1 MRDDLSQL
9 RQSLLSAQRA
19 AEAAGV
25 EAIAADVKAAMEAL
39 DRIERQT
46 KAYAA
51 LSHGLATVQSTRG
64 IADLF
69 VTFFT
74 YIRQDLGLGHARERD
89 ALIYNVLDEL
99 YDTAKQLRR

>member
-1 MRDDLSQL
+1 MRDDISQL
-9 RQSLLSAQRA
+9 RQALLSAQRA

-25 EAIAADVKAAMEAL
+25 ETVGADVKVAMEAL

-46 KAYAA
+46 RAYSA
-51 LSHGLATVQSTRG
+51 LARGLATAQSPRS

-74 YIRQDLGLGHARERD
+74 YIRQDLGLGHDRERD
-89 ALIYNVLDEL
+89 TPIYKVLDEL